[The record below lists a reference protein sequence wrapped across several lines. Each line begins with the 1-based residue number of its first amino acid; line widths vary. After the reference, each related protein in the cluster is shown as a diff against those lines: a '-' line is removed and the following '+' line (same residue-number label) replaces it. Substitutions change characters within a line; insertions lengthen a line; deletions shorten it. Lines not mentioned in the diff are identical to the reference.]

1 MRTNNNR
8 ELDINDLLHNGNSP
22 IATHLTDNTTDE
34 ASLPPNVV
42 TTPPSAI
49 NNRATN
55 HTSVDQLKV
64 QSNKS
69 GLIRSLFKGRGRNKY
84 NTYRISRVIVVSE
97 AATRSAKFRSLVDRG
112 ANGGLAGDDM
122 RKIAM
127 SDRFIDVQGI
137 DNHMVPHL
145 RIGTFGAVVRIK
157 SGSHIILIFNQYAY
171 HGHGKSIHSC
181 LQMMDAGVTVDDTS
195 RVLGGEQCLK
205 IEEYIIPLSF
215 SNGLAYLELRPFTNK
230 EWEKLPIIAVTNDVP
245 WDPSIYDF
253 DPLKDKVPL
262 MKDNPHI
269 YEGFDEN
276 GEFQKIKINK
286 SKFGVAV
293 RRNRSQGGGPA
304 LVPSILS
311 QVRKDCNFILDKNK
325 YRDNPD
331 TVGNTSL
338 SNPQARLILI
348 ANVSSSLTNRV
359 MSLNGPSRPPLNSTS
374 PWEITHISSPYIVRR
389 TPPLM

>member
-1 MRTNNNR
+1 MQADTDR
-8 ELDINDLLHNGNSP
+8 ELDINNLLHNGNSP
-22 IATHLTDNTTDE
+22 IATRLNVNTTDE
-34 ASLPPNVV
+34 VSLPPNVV
-42 TTPPSAI
+42 ITPPSAI

-55 HTSVDQLKV
+55 YTNVEQLKV
-64 QSNKS
+64 QGNKS
-69 GLIRSLFKGRGRNKY
+69 GLIRNLFKGRRRNKY
-84 NTYRISRVIVVSE
+84 NTYYRISKVIVVSE

-145 RIGTFGAVVRIK
+145 RIGTFGAVVRTK
-157 SGSHIILIFNQYAY
+157 SGSYIILIFNQYAY
-171 HGHGKSIHSC
+171 HGRGKSIHSC

-215 SNGLAYLELRPFTNK
+215 SNGLAYLELRPFTNE
-230 EWEKLPIIAVTNDVP
+230 EWEKLPKIAVTNDVP

-276 GEFQKIKINK
+276 GEFQRIKINK
-286 SKFGVAV
+286 SKFGAVV
-293 RRNRSQGGGPA
+293 RRNRSQGGGSA

-331 TVGNTSL
+331 R

-374 PWEITHISSPYIVRR
+374 PWEIIHISSPYIVLRS
-389 TPPLM
+389 PPSM